1 LCFAHLDVGLQA
13 EAAGAADLAKR
24 HITLAAGTLRMDHFM
39 GRVAVLHAKLRGW
52 VLAGTGGA
60 TVMIANPYALH
71 RPRRRHFPPL
81 AGSPG
86 WVQVLPLPQANII
99 EEAVR

>member
-1 LCFAHLDVGLQA
+1 
-13 EAAGAADLAKR
+13 
-24 HITLAAGTLRMDHFM
+24 MDHFM

-71 RPRRRHFPPL
+71 RPRATRRQSGL
-81 AGSPG
+81 GSS
-86 WVQVLPLPQANII
+86 ATF
-99 EEAVR
+99 A